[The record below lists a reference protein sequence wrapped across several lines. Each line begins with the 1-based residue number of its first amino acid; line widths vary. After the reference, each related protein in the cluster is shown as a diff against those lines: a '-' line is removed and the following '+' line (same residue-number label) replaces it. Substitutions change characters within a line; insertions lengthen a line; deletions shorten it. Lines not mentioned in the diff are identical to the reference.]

1 MDRSVVWGNDISSL
15 SLFFPSVIIL
25 AFVKSEGKKPVKI
38 HTTEKAP
45 SEEEEPLLGDHSKSL
60 EGSLRARVVS

>member
-1 MDRSVVWGNDISSL
+1 MTFHL
-15 SLFFPSVIIL
+15 SLPFFPSVIIL

-45 SEEEEPLLGDHSKSL
+45 SEEEEPLLGDHPNSL